1 MVCTFV
7 FKKNLKNRLY
17 NKSGDEQEAVK
28 KLIQHNN
35 VD

>member
-7 FKKNLKNRLY
+7 LKKTVKDTLY

-28 KLIQHNN
+28 KLIPQNN